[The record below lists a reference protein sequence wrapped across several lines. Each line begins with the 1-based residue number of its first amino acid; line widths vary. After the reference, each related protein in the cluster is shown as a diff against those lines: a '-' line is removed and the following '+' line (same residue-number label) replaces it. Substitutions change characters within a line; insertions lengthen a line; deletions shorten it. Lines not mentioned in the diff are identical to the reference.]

1 MAHILITSGP
11 TRAYL
16 DDVRFL
22 TNGSSGR
29 MGAALAAAA
38 IAAGHRVSVVSG
50 PVAVPYPAPASVTS
64 VTTTREMLEACLA
77 VLPDVD
83 GVIAAAAP
91 CDFEPAARHAGK
103 IPRQGRGLTL
113 RLVPTVDIV
122 ATLVEQVR
130 ERADRRRWFVAFA
143 LEVGADH
150 ARAIAKLRRKRCDL
164 IVVNDLPAVDASRTS
179 VCVLDHEGEVSAAT
193 GTKNAVSRRLLK
205 TIEKRLIEPQGRQDG
220 RAPKR
225 RAVCEPRGHAS

>member
-22 TNGSSGR
+22 SNGSSGR

-50 PVAVPYPAPASVTS
+50 PVSVPYPARARVIS
-64 VTTTREMLEACLA
+64 VTTTREMLDACLA

-91 CDFEPAARHAGK
+91 CDFEPAARQAGK
-103 IPRQGRGLTL
+103 IARQGRGLTL

-130 ERADRRRWFVAFA
+130 ERADLCRWFVAFA

-150 ARAIAKLRRKRCDL
+150 ARAIAKLRRKQCDL
-164 IVVNDLPAVDASRTS
+164 IVVNDLPAVDATRTA
-179 VCVLDHEGEVSAAT
+179 VCVLDHQGEVAAAT
-193 GTKNAVSRRLLK
+193 GTKGAVARRLLK
-205 TIEKRLIEPQGRQDG
+205 TIEKRLINPRGRQGGRERRPPTITQPRG
-220 RAPKR
+220 RA
-225 RAVCEPRGHAS
+225 S

>member
-22 TNGSSGR
+22 TNGSSGQ

-50 PVAVPYPAPASVTS
+50 PVAIAYPDQADVTR
-64 VTTTREMLEACLA
+64 VTTTQEMLEASLA
-77 VLPDVD
+77 LLPHVD

-91 CDFEPAARHAGK
+91 CDFEPATRQIGK
-103 IPRQGRGLTL
+103 IARQGRGLTL
-113 RLVPTVDIV
+113 RLKPTVDIV
-122 ATLVEQVR
+122 ATLVEQVAAR
-130 ERADRRRWFVAFA
+130 PGRRRWFVAFA

-150 ARAIAKLRRKRCDL
+150 DRAIAKLRRKRCDL
-164 IVVNDLPAVDASRTS
+164 IVVNDLPAIEASRTA
-179 VCVLDHEGEVSAAT
+179 VCVLDHEGEVAVAS
-193 GTKNAVSRRLLK
+193 GTKGAVARKLLK
-205 TIEKRLIEPQGRQDG
+205 TIGQLLIK
-220 RAPKR
+220 APG
-225 RAVCEPRGHAS
+225 EPRGGQLKRSAVRRR